1 MAGYYA
7 KFVLRNG
14 YLMNNFHMQTLKRF
28 LLLWLST
35 TLALWIV
42 DGLFDGLVF
51 HTSESLLLSG
61 LVLALANLTLKPLLV
76 LITLPLTLLSF
87 GLALPI
93 INGVV
98 LLGVA
103 KLVPGFAIA
112 GFWTGVVCALAVSL
126 VSALIGMATGQSRL
140 RGQVHVG
147 RFRGDVSGSWGG
159 RDQDRPSDPN
169 VIDGEVREKPTS
181 GGSNKP
187 PDPDRLEQK

>member
-1 MAGYYA
+1 
-7 KFVLRNG
+7 
-14 YLMNNFHMQTLKRF
+14 MQTLKRF

-93 INGVV
+93 INGLV

-103 KLVPGFAIA
+103 KLVPGFAI
-112 GFWTGVVCALAVSL
+112 
-126 VSALIGMATGQSRL
+126 
-140 RGQVHVG
+140 
-147 RFRGDVSGSWGG
+147 SGC
-159 RDQDRPSDPN
+159 
-169 VIDGEVREKPTS
+169 
-181 GGSNKP
+181 
-187 PDPDRLEQK
+187 

>member
-1 MAGYYA
+1 MTGYYA

-14 YLMNNFHMQTLKRF
+14 DLMNNFHMQTLKRF

-93 INGVV
+93 INGLV

-103 KLVPGFAIA
+103 KLVPGFEIS
-112 GFWTGVVCALAVSL
+112 GFWMGVVCALAVSL
-126 VSALIGMATGQSRL
+126 VSALIGMATGQSSL

-147 RFRGDVSGSWGG
+147 RFRGDVSGSWGAQ
-159 RDQDRPSDPN
+159 DQDRPSDPN
-169 VIDGEVREKPTS
+169 VIDGEVREKQTS

-187 PDPDRLEQK
+187 PDSHRLDR